1 MQQIK
6 LGVNLKTKQR
16 ECPCGF
22 ISLKE
27 IEKFPLLKGSAFL
40 IILSVQGIYD
50 TPLYNGYKLIF
61 CALRCEMI
69 LPGFGIHV
77 QK

>member
-6 LGVNLKTKQR
+6 LWVNLKSKQR

-22 ISLKE
+22 ISLRE

-40 IILSVQGIYD
+40 IILSVRDIYD
-50 TPLYNGYKLIF
+50 TPLRKGSKLIL
-61 CALRCEMI
+61 CAQGREMI
-69 LPGFGIHV
+69 LSGFGLHV
-77 QK
+77 